1 MNKKAL
7 NIDSYCDSEIHLR
20 EIDPTKMLYDEEKRW
35 QIDSLLQ
42 MGFLTK
48 DIRDIDK
55 MVAVF

>member
-1 MNKKAL
+1 MSKKAL

-20 EIDPTKMLYDEEKRW
+20 EIDPTKMLADEEKRGK
-35 QIDSLLQ
+35 IDSLLQ
-42 MGFLTK
+42 IGSLTE